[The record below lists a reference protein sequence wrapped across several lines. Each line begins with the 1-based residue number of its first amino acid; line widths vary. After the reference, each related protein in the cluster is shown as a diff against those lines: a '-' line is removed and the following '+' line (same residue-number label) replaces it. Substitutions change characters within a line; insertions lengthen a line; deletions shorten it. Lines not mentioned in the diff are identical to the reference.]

1 MLGSSLIRVLC
12 AGLTRAGSSS
22 KEISHSIAFRAR
34 ARYMAPL
41 SRFTY
46 PSLRARRDA
55 MVLLPA
61 PAGPSMAMMS
71 FRAVVA
77 VIPENNDCT
86 RCEWGCFFGQADSPQ
101 TPADFSGMPIQR
113 SPEGPLTI
121 ARHFSGGWG

>member
-71 FRAVVA
+71 LRAEVA
-77 VIPENNDCT
+77 VIPGSDNCT
-86 RCEWGCFFGQADSPQ
+86 RGERRFFSCDAG
-101 TPADFSGMPIQR
+101 GKV
-113 SPEGPLTI
+113 PEGPLI
-121 ARHFSGGWG
+121 VARHF